1 MAKKVKVSV
10 YGMNISRNGVD
21 RVNLNNI
28 FQGRSLIQI
37 VNEYIEQNL
46 NRYDNDHHKENLFA
60 FSQCQL
66 DVMLDAEG
74 RLEGNVLSGVVK
86 TGEYGI
92 SSELIDVNTGD
103 VYNRSIDQAD
113 IMPYV

>member
-37 VNEYIEQNL
+37 VNEYIEQKEIKL
-46 NRYDNDHHKENLFA
+46 WHYHKTA
-60 FSQCQL
+60 RTQTASQ
-66 DVMLDAEG
+66 
-74 RLEGNVLSGVVK
+74 K
-86 TGEYGI
+86 
-92 SSELIDVNTGD
+92 
-103 VYNRSIDQAD
+103 
-113 IMPYV
+113 

>member
-46 NRYDNDHHKENLFA
+46 NRYDNDH
-60 FSQCQL
+60 S
-66 DVMLDAEG
+66 
-74 RLEGNVLSGVVK
+74 
-86 TGEYGI
+86 
-92 SSELIDVNTGD
+92 VN
-103 VYNRSIDQAD
+103 
-113 IMPYV
+113 